1 MTDLAKVIA
10 KEIAKSDK
18 LIDAKRG
25 QEIRVDFT
33 LQGSAIVKKGEDF
46 KQVHSFSLPYDAMI
60 AVLLSKLNGVTIESV
75 IREALAS
82 EIKTAEVKAQA
93 SAALKRI
100 KKTAYKNMAGKL
112 TLKETKLVVSEIESC
127 LNCVEVVE

>member
-1 MTDLAKVIA
+1 MENLAKLIA

-18 LIDAKRG
+18 LVDTKRG

-46 KQVHSFSLPYDAMI
+46 QQVHSFSLPYDAMI

-75 IREALAS
+75 IREALCKDIATS
-82 EIKTAEVKAQA
+82 EVKAQA
-93 SAALKRI
+93 TAALKRI
-100 KKTAYKNMAGKL
+100 KKVAYKEMQGKL

-127 LNCVEVVE
+127 VNCVE